1 VNVKRVK
8 IWHRATSRGLGVGQS
23 SLCFSSN
30 LGRSKW
36 AFGQLFVRPNL
47 ALDQICDGKNQI
59 GIAQMEGFYVPSP
72 PPFFRAFELYD
83 HLTLNPLSFH
93 SHPLFLCFA
102 VIKFGGFTSFVYG
115 HGETHPITFAGRVH
129 VRSSLFN
136 GDCQLSLR
144 LLNDT
149 LSTSV
154 VRERYLDG

>member
-1 VNVKRVK
+1 
-8 IWHRATSRGLGVGQS
+8 
-23 SLCFSSN
+23 
-30 LGRSKW
+30 
-36 AFGQLFVRPNL
+36 VRPNL

-59 GIAQMEGFYVPSP
+59 GIAQMEGKMFPP

-93 SHPLFLCFA
+93 SHPLFLCFV

-144 LLNDT
+144 LMNDT

-154 VRERYLDG
+154 VREKYLDG

>member
-1 VNVKRVK
+1 M
-8 IWHRATSRGLGVGQS
+8 
-23 SLCFSSN
+23 
-30 LGRSKW
+30 
-36 AFGQLFVRPNL
+36 

-59 GIAQMEGFYVPSP
+59 GIGQMEGKNVPSPPP

-93 SHPLFLCFA
+93 SHPLFLCFV

-144 LLNDT
+144 LINDT